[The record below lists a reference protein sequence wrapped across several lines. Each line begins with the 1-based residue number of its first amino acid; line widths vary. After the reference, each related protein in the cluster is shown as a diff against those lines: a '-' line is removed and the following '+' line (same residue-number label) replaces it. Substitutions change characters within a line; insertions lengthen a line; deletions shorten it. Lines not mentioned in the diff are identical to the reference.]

1 MSTKRNVN
9 HLLDGTS
16 DSSPATRSLI
26 LVLCGY
32 LVGITA
38 AHVCSPGI
46 EACALAA
53 AAIGMIAQVLLISE
67 SRKKQAEQARL
78 AMQKASVRLERRVEL
93 HVRMPAA
100 RLLRNMHAARPRMH
114 EQYIPVV
121 HSQRRASTRRAYS
134 AGS

>member
-1 MSTKRNVN
+1 MSTTPNVN
-9 HLLDGTS
+9 PVPESTLA
-16 DSSPATRSLI
+16 SSPTTRSLI

-38 AHVCSPGI
+38 SHVCSPGM

-53 AAIGMIAQVLLISE
+53 AAIGMIAQILLVSE
-67 SRKKQAEQARL
+67 SRKRQAEQAKL
-78 AMQKASVRLERRVEL
+78 TMQRASIRLERRVEL

-114 EQYIPVV
+114 EQYLSVV
-121 HSQRRASTRRAYS
+121 HSQRKASSRRAYS
-134 AGS
+134 VGS